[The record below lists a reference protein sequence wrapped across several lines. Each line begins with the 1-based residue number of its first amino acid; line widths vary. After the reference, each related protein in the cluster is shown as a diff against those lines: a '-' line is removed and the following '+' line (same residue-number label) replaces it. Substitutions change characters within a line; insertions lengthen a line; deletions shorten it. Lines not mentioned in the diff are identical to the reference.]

1 MKNMKKVLSLVLA
14 LVMVF
19 SIVLPASAANT
30 TEAVE
35 FVEIDNDTVKPDLSD
50 RVVES
55 EADEP
60 QYSSSDIVRVS
71 IVLEGASTIDA
82 GYSTSG
88 IADNAQAMAY
98 RESLE
103 QQQAKMEQK
112 ISHQVLGGK
121 KLDVVWNLTLAA
133 NIISANVAYGKI
145 EAIKALDGVED
156 VVIEQQYEPMVVSE
170 GDADP
175 DMATSSE
182 MIGSTGAYLE
192 GYTGAGMRIA
202 VIDTGVDTQHLSF
215 DGGAFEYSLAQNA
228 AEKGM
233 SVEEYKQS
241 IDLLDAAE
249 IAAKLDQLNIG
260 ELLDAQGITADQL
273 YISSKLPFGFNY
285 VDDNLTVDHLSDT
298 EGEHG
303 SHVSGIATAN
313 AYVPDGD
320 GYVKALDKVCVQG
333 VAPDAQLITM
343 KVFGANG
350 GAYDSDY
357 MVAIEDAI
365 ILGCDSVNLSL
376 GSGNPGSSF
385 AGKYQ
390 DVMDSLA
397 ESDTVVVMS
406 AGNSGAWTDSV
417 ANGIPYLYSD
427 DVSLA
432 TNGTPGSYTNSFAVA
447 SVDNIGTTGI
457 YFSVDDLKIFFN
469 ESDYT
474 NAPITS
480 LDTSAEGTGTEYDY
494 VLFANY
500 GADGDGNNLM
510 TDYANVTAGKVV
522 LVSRGTSS
530 FYQKHMAV
538 EEVGGIA
545 CIVYNNTTGTINM
558 DLTDS
563 TATIPCVSITQSD
576 AEGMIGKSE
585 AVTAEDG
592 TVLYYTGKITISG
605 KVASGITS
613 DTYTMSSF
621 SSWGVPGSLEL
632 KPEITAPGGNIYS
645 VAGANINET
654 SGSLTFGDHASY
666 ENMSGTSMAAPQITG
681 LSALLIQYME
691 ENGIDG
697 SAAGLTKR
705 ALAQSLLMSTAVPVI
720 EEDSGYYYSVMKQG
734 AGVANIANAIAADS
748 YIKVDGQD
756 DGKVKVELGDDP
768 DRTGTYTTS
777 FSINNLTEE
786 ALQYNLSA
794 DFFTQ
799 DVFGY
804 NGAVY
809 LDTLTAAMETSS
821 VWTVDGVTVHPFADL
836 AQYDFDG
843 DGDTDADDA
852 SALMDFITGKRE
864 EIENADCADVDGDG
878 AVATADVYELLKLLS
893 STKVT
898 VPANGS
904 VKVTLTI
911 SLSED
916 QKEFFDAYY
925 PNGAYVEGYIYATP
939 DSTAEGTEGVEHS
952 IPVLGF
958 YGNWSDPSMY
968 DVGSLAEFWYGT
980 ETRAPYLPDSE
991 GNPETLTNY
1000 MSIRYAG
1007 ENSEHYYFGNP
1018 LADDDEYLP
1027 ERNAFNNE
1035 NGDTLYK
1042 YYFSVIR
1049 NAGNSKYVISDAETG
1064 EVYMDYEVGEA
1075 DAAFYYTNGSAW
1087 RNTQYKLNLG
1097 WRGTDAEGN
1106 KLPEG
1111 TKVNISLVLAPE
1123 YYANEDGTYDWDA
1136 LGEGAYLTTMTTID
1150 NTAPVLTGVYR
1161 SLTDKK
1167 LMISAVDNEYISV
1180 IAVYDET
1187 GEKVLAYEVPNQT
1200 VQGEEQTVELDLN
1213 EYENERMIVVV
1224 YDYAMNSTAY
1234 KLIYNEE
1241 DHSDEK
1247 TTSLTLDPTSIELL
1261 VGNTAKINATVEPW
1275 IVNDPLVWTSSDE
1288 TVATVSAGGVV
1299 TGVGAGECVITATS
1313 VLTPEISAT
1322 CDVTVKTVD
1331 YTILGLLQDESGNP
1345 MSFIWD
1351 LSKSARWTKIADVDS
1366 SLCSATLS
1374 RKEKALTAYVMDST
1388 DALKMREVDLMSG
1401 ETVAEGNSSPIPYW
1415 DMATSIFGT
1424 ENGGDMIHGIYAY
1437 YVFACQD
1444 PMAPTAAGYDL
1455 SAAISKYTGAKY
1467 LTAMTSA
1474 GYYYDSDDECDAE
1487 LIWAMDDAGYIWLFE
1502 YTAKGSLYL
1511 FNFYATDLELEF
1523 PGYESFM
1530 QCSIVEALD
1539 GSALFLSY
1547 FDGVTNVIYMLEPV
1561 LDGNGHIGGFAA
1573 TCVGDVGQDV
1583 WPASIVAVIPGE
1595 GSGDGA
1601 ERTASLAE
1609 KAADASA
1616 KFDTP
1621 VKETAVSEIE
1631 ALSEKAAKGSLNAVT
1646 TEVTVAEKPTD
1657 ADTVTVQI
1665 TADAAVNNG
1674 LYEITYNAEEMEF
1687 VSAASNV
1694 QIHSFNATEGKVV
1707 FGFASETAVEK
1718 DGVLATLTFKNKEDK
1733 CYGELSVAEVELG
1746 TEPET
1751 VEVAFGHTPEVTP
1764 AVDPTCTE
1772 TGLTE
1777 GSHCAVCGEVLTE
1790 QEVVSALGHDM
1801 VIDVAVAPT
1810 CTESGLGA
1818 GCHCS
1823 RCDAVTV
1830 EQIVIAPLGHTAA
1843 VDPAVAPTCTET
1855 GLTEGSHCAVC
1866 GEVLVAQETVS
1877 ALGHTPVVDP
1887 AVEATLTSTGLTE
1900 GSHCAVCGEIL
1911 VAQEII
1917 PMLEDTVCYHKNF
1930 TDCTD
1935 TWYHEA
1941 VDFTVSE
1948 GLMSGIGGG
1957 KFDPNGTMTRAMMV
1971 TVLYRMAGSPAVSGP
1986 SSFTD
1991 VPEGQWYS
1999 DAIAWAQDNGIVLGV
2014 LADKFDPNGYVTRE
2028 QIATILWRYENKPE
2042 VTADLSSFKDAASI
2056 SEYAVDAM
2064 TWAVSEGIFQGD
2076 AGNLKPTAY
2085 ATRAEFACIIM
2096 RYLGGSYA
2104 CEAIQ

>member
-1 MKNMKKVLSLVLA
+1 M
-14 LVMVF
+14 
-19 SIVLPASAANT
+19 
-30 TEAVE
+30 
-35 FVEIDNDTVKPDLSD
+35 
-50 RVVES
+50 
-55 EADEP
+55 
-60 QYSSSDIVRVS
+60 
-71 IVLEGASTIDA
+71 
-82 GYSTSG
+82 
-88 IADNAQAMAY
+88 
-98 RESLE
+98 
-103 QQQAKMEQK
+103 
-112 ISHQVLGGK
+112 
-121 KLDVVWNLTLAA
+121 
-133 NIISANVAYGKI
+133 
-145 EAIKALDGVED
+145 
-156 VVIEQQYEPMVVSE
+156 
-170 GDADP
+170 
-175 DMATSSE
+175 
-182 MIGSTGAYLE
+182 
-192 GYTGAGMRIA
+192 
-202 VIDTGVDTQHLSF
+202 
-215 DGGAFEYSLAQNA
+215 
-228 AEKGM
+228 
-233 SVEEYKQS
+233 
-241 IDLLDAAE
+241 
-249 IAAKLDQLNIG
+249 
-260 ELLDAQGITADQL
+260 
-273 YISSKLPFGFNY
+273 
-285 VDDNLTVDHLSDT
+285 
-298 EGEHG
+298 
-303 SHVSGIATAN
+303 
-313 AYVPDGD
+313 
-320 GYVKALDKVCVQG
+320 
-333 VAPDAQLITM
+333 
-343 KVFGANG
+343 
-350 GAYDSDY
+350 
-357 MVAIEDAI
+357 
-365 ILGCDSVNLSL
+365 
-376 GSGNPGSSF
+376 
-385 AGKYQ
+385 
-390 DVMDSLA
+390 
-397 ESDTVVVMS
+397 
-406 AGNSGAWTDSV
+406 
-417 ANGIPYLYSD
+417 
-427 DVSLA
+427 
-432 TNGTPGSYTNSFAVA
+432 
-447 SVDNIGTTGI
+447 
-457 YFSVDDLKIFFN
+457 
-469 ESDYT
+469 
-474 NAPITS
+474 
-480 LDTSAEGTGTEYDY
+480 
-494 VLFANY
+494 
-500 GADGDGNNLM
+500 
-510 TDYANVTAGKVV
+510 
-522 LVSRGTSS
+522 
-530 FYQKHMAV
+530 
-538 EEVGGIA
+538 
-545 CIVYNNTTGTINM
+545 
-558 DLTDS
+558 
-563 TATIPCVSITQSD
+563 
-576 AEGMIGKSE
+576 
-585 AVTAEDG
+585 
-592 TVLYYTGKITISG
+592 
-605 KVASGITS
+605 
-613 DTYTMSSF
+613 
-621 SSWGVPGSLEL
+621 
-632 KPEITAPGGNIYS
+632 
-645 VAGANINET
+645 
-654 SGSLTFGDHASY
+654 
-666 ENMSGTSMAAPQITG
+666 
-681 LSALLIQYME
+681 
-691 ENGIDG
+691 
-697 SAAGLTKR
+697 
-705 ALAQSLLMSTAVPVI
+705 
-720 EEDSGYYYSVMKQG
+720 
-734 AGVANIANAIAADS
+734 
-748 YIKVDGQD
+748 
-756 DGKVKVELGDDP
+756 
-768 DRTGTYTTS
+768 
-777 FSINNLTEE
+777 
-786 ALQYNLSA
+786 
-794 DFFTQ
+794 
-799 DVFGY
+799 
-804 NGAVY
+804 
-809 LDTLTAAMETSS
+809 
-821 VWTVDGVTVHPFADL
+821 
-836 AQYDFDG
+836 
-843 DGDTDADDA
+843 
-852 SALMDFITGKRE
+852 
-864 EIENADCADVDGDG
+864 
-878 AVATADVYELLKLLS
+878 
-893 STKVT
+893 
-898 VPANGS
+898 
-904 VKVTLTI
+904 
-911 SLSED
+911 
-916 QKEFFDAYY
+916 
-925 PNGAYVEGYIYATP
+925 
-939 DSTAEGTEGVEHS
+939 
-952 IPVLGF
+952 
-958 YGNWSDPSMY
+958 
-968 DVGSLAEFWYGT
+968 
-980 ETRAPYLPDSE
+980 
-991 GNPETLTNY
+991 
-1000 MSIRYAG
+1000 
-1007 ENSEHYYFGNP
+1007 
-1018 LADDDEYLP
+1018 
-1027 ERNAFNNE
+1027 
-1035 NGDTLYK
+1035 
-1042 YYFSVIR
+1042 
-1049 NAGNSKYVISDAETG
+1049 
-1064 EVYMDYEVGEA
+1064 
-1075 DAAFYYTNGSAW
+1075 
-1087 RNTQYKLNLG
+1087 
-1097 WRGTDAEGN
+1097 
-1106 KLPEG
+1106 
-1111 TKVNISLVLAPE
+1111 LAPE

-1261 VGNTAKINATVEPW
+1261 VGNTAKINAKVEPW

-1374 RKEKALTAYVMDST
+1374 WKEEALTAYVMDST
-1388 DALKMREVDLMSG
+1388 DALKMREVDLMTG

-1437 YVFACQD
+1437 YVFAAQD
-1444 PMAPTAAGYDL
+1444 PMAPTASGYDL
-1455 SAAISKYTGAKY
+1455 SAAISKYTGATY

-1474 GYYYDSDDECDAE
+1474 GDYYDSDDECDAE
-1487 LIWAMDDAGYIWLFE
+1487 LIWALDDAGYIWLFE

-1523 PGYESFM
+1523 PGYDSFM

-1718 DGVLATLTFKNKEDK
+1718 DGVLATLTFKNKDDK

-1746 TEPET
+1746 TELET
-1751 VEVAFGHTPEVTP
+1751 VEVAF
-1764 AVDPTCTE
+1764 
-1772 TGLTE
+1772 
-1777 GSHCAVCGEVLTE
+1777 
-1790 QEVVSALGHDM
+1790 
-1801 VIDVAVAPT
+1801 
-1810 CTESGLGA
+1810 
-1818 GCHCS
+1818 
-1823 RCDAVTV
+1823 
-1830 EQIVIAPLGHTAA
+1830 
-1843 VDPAVAPTCTET
+1843 
-1855 GLTEGSHCAVC
+1855 
-1866 GEVLVAQETVS
+1866 
-1877 ALGHTPVVDP
+1877 GHTPVVDP

-1948 GLMSGIGGG
+1948 GLMSGVGGG

-1971 TVLYRMAGSPAVSGP
+1971 TVLYRMAGSPAVTGP

-2014 LADKFDPNGYVTRE
+2014 LADKFDPNGFVTRE

-2096 RYLGGSYA
+2096 RYLGGSYD